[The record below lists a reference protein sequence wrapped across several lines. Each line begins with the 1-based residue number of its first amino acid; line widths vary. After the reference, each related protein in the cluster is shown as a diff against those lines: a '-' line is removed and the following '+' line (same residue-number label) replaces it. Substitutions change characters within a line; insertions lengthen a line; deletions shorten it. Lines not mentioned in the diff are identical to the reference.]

1 MTCRMPRRSWLIL
14 GALVALAGGCK
25 SKSDA
30 GQGAMTSQTTSQAEG
45 HEQSSG
51 ASAGDDAGVVPYRTF
66 ATVEEAIAEVLA
78 TRPRVLGVG
87 EFHQTAD
94 SAPVRSTIERF
105 LDAFDTVAK
114 DASDLVLETWIERGA
129 CGEVEAAVTADVR
142 RTTQR
147 PPVVQNHMI
156 RLLNRAK
163 ELGLGRHILTMRCP
177 DYESVRADDGAVD
190 YDKMLILIRDK
201 LVQAMKR
208 ALARGHRGDAGPGP
222 RPASVSASAS
232 AATASRTIVVYGG
245 AFHNELYPYG
255 GTEDY
260 SYAAAA
266 TELVGD
272 GYVELDLY
280 VPEYI
285 TGNKLLATEAWYPLL
300 ERAAGPDRVLLI
312 ERAPRSYIVILPV
325 GDEPTP

>member
-1 MTCRMPRRSWLIL
+1 MKSSITTLWP
-14 GALVALAGGCK
+14 GLVAIAVVIAVGGCK
-25 SKSDA
+25 SDGKAPEQGSGKA
-30 GQGAMTSQTTSQAEG
+30 GAGSGSA
-45 HEQSSG
+45 SSPG
-51 ASAGDDAGVVPYRTF
+51 SSPAASAAASDDAAAAGVVPFRRF
-66 ATVEEAIAEVLA
+66 ATAEQAIVEVLA
-78 TRPRVLGVG
+78 TRPRILGIG
-87 EFHQTAD
+87 EFHQTAG

-105 LDAFDTVAK
+105 IDAFDAVARQS
-114 DASDLVLETWIERGA
+114 SDLVLETWIEHGK
-129 CGEVEAAVTADVR
+129 CGKVEAAVAADVQ

-147 PPVVQNHMI
+147 PPVVQDHMI
-156 RLLNRAK
+156 RLLNRAR
-163 ELGLGRHILTMRCP
+163 ELGLGRHILAMECP
-177 DYESVRADDGAVD
+177 DYDHVRAEDGAVD

-208 ALARGHRGDAGPGP
+208 ALARGSRGDAGPG
-222 RPASVSASAS
+222 
-232 AATASRTIVVYGG
+232 ASRDQTIVVYGG

-280 VPEYI
+280 VPEYVQ
-285 TGNKLLATEAWYPLL
+285 GNKLLATEAWYPLL
-300 ERAAGPDRVLLI
+300 ESDAGPDRVLLI

-325 GDEPTP
+325 GDRAKP